1 MIESGMLALLI
12 AVLVI
17 SIYVIRW
24 RVPSSPPES
33 RLIPCEAQV
42 G

>member
-17 SIYVIRW
+17 SIYVIRKTKSW
-24 RVPSSPPES
+24 GYIGIADDAS
-33 RLIPCEAQV
+33 
-42 G
+42 